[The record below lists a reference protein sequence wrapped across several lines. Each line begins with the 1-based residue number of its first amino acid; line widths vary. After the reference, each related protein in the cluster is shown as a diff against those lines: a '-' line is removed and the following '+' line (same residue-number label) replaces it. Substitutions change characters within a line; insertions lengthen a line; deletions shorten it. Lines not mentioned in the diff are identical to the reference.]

1 MVNILYE
8 CTMSFFAS
16 LCFGIIFQ
24 ISGRKLL
31 FSAFGGMLGWLIYAL
46 SGIPFSSSSIPCYFL
61 AAIGIT
67 LYSECCARTLHAPVS
82 IFLAV
87 SLIPLVPG
95 GGIYQTMLYCIQ
107 NSTMLALYTGIHTIG
122 IAGTLALG
130 IGIVSSIFTV
140 FLRLPIPTPH
150 ALPSNRSDSDET
162 TPN

>member
-1 MVNILYE
+1 MAELLYE
-8 CTMSFFAS
+8 CVMSLFAS

-46 SGIPFSSSSIPCYFL
+46 SGILFSASSIPCYFL

-67 LYSECCARTLHAPVS
+67 FYSEYCARSLRAPVT

-107 NSTMLALYTGIHTIG
+107 HSTTLALYTGIHTVG
-122 IAGTLALG
+122 IAGALALG
-130 IGIVSSIFTV
+130 IGIVSSVFTV
-140 FLRLPIPTPH
+140 LLR
-150 ALPSNRSDSDET
+150 S
-162 TPN
+162 